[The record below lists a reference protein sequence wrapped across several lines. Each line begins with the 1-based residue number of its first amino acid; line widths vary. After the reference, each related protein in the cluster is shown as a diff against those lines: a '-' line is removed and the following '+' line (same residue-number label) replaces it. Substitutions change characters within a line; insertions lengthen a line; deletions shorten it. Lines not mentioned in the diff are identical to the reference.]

1 MPTILLS
8 DAAAGWL
15 ALLALAVPVAIHL
28 WNRRPGR
35 TVPMGSVRW
44 LQAAANRRL
53 RNLRLEQL
61 ALLLLRTAIVGLV
74 ALALAGPQ
82 WQQQR
87 PARPVRGLV
96 LLAPEVL
103 HPEVLPGLRPTLDSL
118 RRRGYELRQF
128 APNFR
133 LISAAAWQQPDS
145 LALLRPA
152 TGAAPDDYW
161 LRARQAADSFPGRPL
176 RVLSGA
182 ALPHFR
188 GARPTLPAR
197 LTWQTVPLPD
207 SSAWLAQAGQFS
219 PDSLRLLVGSS
230 QEEGT
235 TFRIVRLARP
245 RSSGPLAV
253 AGLPGLRYQTGNL
266 AKLQQAGQPE
276 VVVQTEPLRVVLYAD
291 SRHAAAAR
299 YLRAALQ
306 AVAPGLARPLE
317 IRTVTPAADLS
328 TSPDW
333 LFWLSDEPV
342 PAAWLARA
350 QRGGHLWQETAAVGA
365 PVVGRLHLTG
375 LLPDATAPVEVLRL
389 DTSRVPAS
397 QAVVWQTG
405 AGQPVLLREPA
416 GRGSRYLLRTHLQPA
431 ATSLPE
437 TAALPTL
444 LLHLLRTESAD
455 APLFAARPAP
465 TERRRLDARQLGAA
479 PWQPVRRLP
488 AQSRRQ
494 LPPPVLVDVRA
505 WVVLAALLLFA
516 LERGLA
522 YRRSIVSPTLATA

>member
-1 MPTILLS
+1 LPTFLLS

-15 ALLALAVPVAIHL
+15 ALMALAVPVAIHL

-35 TVPMGSVRW
+35 TVQVGSVRW

-61 ALLLLRTAIVGLV
+61 GLLLLRAAIVGLV

-82 WQQQR
+82 WQRQR
-87 PARPVRGLV
+87 PARLVRGLV

-103 HPEVLPGLRPTLDSL
+103 HPAVLPGLRVTIDSL

-128 APNFR
+128 APGFR
-133 LISAAAWQQPDS
+133 PISTAAWQQPDS

-152 TGAAPDDYW
+152 SGAAPDDYW
-161 LRARQAADSFPGRPL
+161 LRARQATDSFPGRPL

-188 GARPTLPAR
+188 GARLTLPAR

-207 SSAWLAQAGQFS
+207 SSIWLAQAGQFS
-219 PDSLRLLVGSS
+219 ADSLRLLVGSS

-235 TFRIVRLARP
+235 TFRTVRLTRP
-245 RSSGPLAV
+245 RSGGPLTV
-253 AGLPGLRYQTGNL
+253 AGLPGLRYQAGNP
-266 AKLQQAGQPE
+266 AKLQLAGQPE

-291 SRHAAAAR
+291 SRHAAAR

-306 AVAPGLARPLE
+306 AVAPGLAQPLE
-317 IRTVTPAADLS
+317 VRTVAPAARFAR
-328 TSPDW
+328 SPDW

-350 QRGGHLWQETAAVGA
+350 QQGGCLWQETAAVGT
-365 PVVGRLHLTG
+365 PVATRLYLAG
-375 LLPDATAPVEVLRL
+375 LLPDAAAAVEVLRL
-389 DTSRVPAS
+389 DTSRAPAS

-405 AGQPVLLREPA
+405 AGQPVLLRQA
-416 GRGSRYLLRTHLQPA
+416 VGRGSRYHLRTRLQPA
-431 ATSLPE
+431 WTSLPE
-437 TAALPTL
+437 TAAFPTL
-444 LLHLLRTESAD
+444 LLHLLRAESAD
-455 APLFAARPAP
+455 APLFATAPAP
-465 TERRRLDARQLGAA
+465 TERRQLDARQLGAA
-479 PWQPVRRLP
+479 AWQPVSHLP
-488 AQSRRQ
+488 TEVKRQ
-494 LPPPVLVDVRA
+494 LPPPLLVDLRP
-505 WVVLAALLLFA
+505 WVVLMALLLFA

-522 YRRSIVSPTLATA
+522 YRRSVVLLSSSAT

>member
-1 MPTILLS
+1 MPNLLLS

-35 TVPMGSVRW
+35 TVQVGSVRW

-61 ALLLLRTAIVGLV
+61 ALLLLRAAIVGLV

-82 WQQQR
+82 WQRQR

-103 HPEVLPGLRPTLDSL
+103 HPAVLPGLRPTLDSL

-133 LISAAAWQQPDS
+133 PISATAWQQPDS
-145 LALLRPA
+145 LALLRPTA
-152 TGAAPDDYW
+152 GGLPDDYW

-188 GARPTLPAR
+188 GARPALPAR
-197 LTWQTVPLPD
+197 ITWQTVPLPD
-207 SSAWLAQAGQFS
+207 SSIWLAQAGQLS
-219 PDSLRLLVGSS
+219 TDSLRLLVGSS

-235 TFRIVRLARP
+235 TFRMVRLARP
-245 RSSGPLAV
+245 RSSGSLAV
-253 AGLPGLRYQTGNL
+253 AGLPGLRYQAGSP
-266 AKLQQAGQPE
+266 ARLQQAGQPA
-276 VVVQTEPLRVVLYAD
+276 VPVQTEPLRVVLYAD
-291 SRHAAAAR
+291 GRHAAAAR

-317 IRTVTPAADLS
+317 IRTMTPAADLS

-333 LFWLSDEPV
+333 LFWLSDQPV

-350 QRGGHLWQETAAVGA
+350 RQGGHLWQETAAAGA
-365 PVVGRLHLTG
+365 SVATRLHLAG
-375 LLPDATAPVEVLRL
+375 LLPDAAAPVDVLQL
-389 DTSRVPAS
+389 DTSRTPTNQTVI
-397 QAVVWQTG
+397 WQTG
-405 AGQPVLLREPA
+405 TGQPVLLREAA
-416 GRGSRYLLRTHLQPA
+416 GRGSRYLLRTRLQPA
-431 ATSLPE
+431 WTSLPE

-444 LLHLLRTESAD
+444 LLHLLRTESTD
-455 APLFAARPAP
+455 APLFAARPALA
-465 TERRRLDARQLGAA
+465 ERRQLDARQLGAE
-479 PWQPVRRLP
+479 PWQPVSRLP
-488 AQSRRQ
+488 AQGKLQ
-494 LPPPVLVDVRA
+494 LPPPLLVDVRA

-522 YRRSIVSPTLATA
+522 YRRAAISLSSSAT